1 MSGNA
6 TNCSVPEA
14 VSKPATRTYA
24 AGAPRRVA
32 APEASAATYPVGDSA
47 LPPGF
52 RDQLQSIVMASAAA
66 IQWSAQDCV
75 DADEIAHAL
84 HLIVAAARRS
94 QQILADAGLGGN
106 GSPIDAPKRALG

>member
-6 TNCSVPEA
+6 TNCSVTDA
-14 VSKPATRTYA
+14 VSRQTMRTYA

-32 APEASAATYPVGDSA
+32 APEPPVATYPVGDSA

-66 IQWSAQDCV
+66 IQWSAKDCV
-75 DADEIAHAL
+75 DADEIGHAL
-84 HLIVAAARRS
+84 QLIIAAACRS
-94 QQILADAGLGGN
+94 QQILAEAGV
-106 GSPIDAPKRALG
+106 GSSAAALDAPMRALG